1 MNASKDE
8 HTYPPTHLH
17 IQIGIHTHT
26 HSLANAVAHTPIQ
39 KWAQLLTPV
48 QARILKY
55 AQASF
60 LWLQGIMRVIGHIF
74 PKGS

>member
-1 MNASKDE
+1 MPTQTHLLLGTMYTHSPMNASKDE

-39 KWAQLLTPV
+39 K
-48 QARILKY
+48 
-55 AQASF
+55 
-60 LWLQGIMRVIGHIF
+60 
-74 PKGS
+74 